1 MLVVQVL
8 PEDSSSKGEDVV
20 QETLQSSGS
29 HISLRSF
36 SEAAAAT
43 AWENL
48 MASATGPGAVLPSP
62 YAGLSFLET
71 LPACDIQPDIEQMF
85 KALLPAVD
93 DTETLTYPR
102 DTDQTKSTLADA

>member
-1 MLVVQVL
+1 MQVL

-71 LPACDIQPDIEQMF
+71 LPDITNWGEVL
-85 KALLPAVD
+85 ALLA
-93 DTETLTYPR
+93 
-102 DTDQTKSTLADA
+102 ADIKTC